1 MNYALIKN
9 GVVENVIVAGEDFI
23 STIVSE
29 YDHIELLD
37 TPEEQKVAGPGWI
50 YVSETGEFIA
60 PEQPSNETW
69 KITKLAFK
77 NRFPRAKWMAAK
89 AAAEVNP
96 EMADFFETFNLA
108 TYIDLQRED
117 TIADVSHMKDPSVP
131 ESFRLTEEEYA
142 AVMLIPAK
150 PEEIPSFI

>member
-9 GVVENVIVAGEDFI
+9 GVVENVIVADEAF
-23 STIVSE
+23 VSSLVG
-29 YDHIELLD
+29 YDHIEALD
-37 TPEEQKVAGPGWI
+37 APEEQKVACPGWL
-50 YVSETGEFIA
+50 YDAVTGDFS
-60 PEQPSNETW
+60 EQPVVNNDTW

-89 AAAEVNP
+89 AAAGVSP

-117 TIADVSHMKDPSVP
+117 TISDVAHLKDLSVP

-142 AVMLIPAK
+142 AVILSPAK
-150 PEEIPSFI
+150 PEEIPFFV